1 MPRKIIARHS
11 AIHGNGVFAVAPIAK
26 GERIVEYTGTRRSH
40 ADVDAGDSGDAA
52 SGHTFFFTLN
62 DEYVIDGN
70 FKGGVARWINH
81 SCEPNCEAQLVV
93 HDGDDRTLD
102 RIFIEAISDIE
113 PGDEL
118 VYNYGITLAEAH
130 TPKMKRIWACFC
142 GADTCTGTLLQPKSK
157 PRSSANSKP
166 KRELND

>member
-1 MPRKIIARHS
+1 M
-11 AIHGNGVFAVAPIAK
+11 
-26 GERIVEYTGTRRSH
+26 
-40 ADVDAGDSGDAA
+40 
-52 SGHTFFFTLN
+52 
-62 DEYVIDGN
+62 
-70 FKGGVARWINH
+70 
-81 SCEPNCEAQLVV
+81 